1 MAAQSEV
8 SRDYADKMLLSAL
21 EGAHASVRFYDTK
34 AQIVGVGY
42 ILALNVVLH
51 FGDLLP
57 NHAPIG
63 PLFFA
68 AVWLIVI
75 MPIVQ
80 FGQVLYPSRPRADR
94 ELVAK
99 TSGYSGHPHVYH
111 VDPDRFANVGE
122 FVEQALKS
130 DWTSVARCRASQDV
144 SRQEHQAGA
153 LPSRPD
159 DDHRFLPGARG
170 RAALPKPCRR
180 RMRSARRRRPARTA
194 NNRPDRC
201 RPQPE
206 GTCDMNARVQP
217 ARRAHETPS
226 SL

>member
-1 MAAQSEV
+1 MAPQSEV

-75 MPIVQ
+75 MPVIQ
-80 FGQVLYPSRPRADR
+80 FGQVLYPSRTRADR
-94 ELVAK
+94 EMVAR
-99 TSGYSGHPHVYH
+99 TAAGAYHPQVYH
-111 VDPDRFANVGE
+111 VDPDQFASVGE
-122 FVEQALKS
+122 LVAQALKS
-130 DWTSVARCRASQDV
+130 DWTSVVAAELLKTSRVRSIKQARFRRGLMMTVV
-144 SRQEHQAGA
+144 SFVALEGEQFFEA
-153 LPSRPD
+153 LPSSDEKR
-159 DDHRFLPGARG
+159 ARG
-170 RAALPKPCRR
+170 VAIRAWQTTRLVFACRR
-180 RMRSARRRRPARTA
+180 CHCRGSDMREP
-194 NNRPDRC
+194 
-201 RPQPE
+201 
-206 GTCDMNARVQP
+206 
-217 ARRAHETPS
+217 
-226 SL
+226 